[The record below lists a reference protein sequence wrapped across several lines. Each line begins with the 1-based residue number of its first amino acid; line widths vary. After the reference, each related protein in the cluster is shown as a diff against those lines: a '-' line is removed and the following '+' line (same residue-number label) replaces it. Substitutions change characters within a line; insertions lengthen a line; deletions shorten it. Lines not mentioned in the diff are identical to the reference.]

1 MGIFFMTPK
10 YVDICFS
17 LFFNK
22 NQKDIHLLICC
33 DPSASNL
40 GTALFFL
47 WFHSVFRGGF
57 GPFKSGRCQWRR
69 RPFTPIFAF
78 DTHQLVAVWKSLSS
92 DRWKWS
98 IWIYFNL
105 MLLPTVNGQFGS
117 PVKQMW
123 NGQNTVHFMGSFTIS
138 TGWTDDLIHQPLL
151 KALELVKQ
159 SHVSNP
165 DVWPLIFT
173 SPSFFVGPES
183 DAPFMADLF
192 FSNIQKLPQ
201 VQLKQRIINPSP
213 DDGSRVACSCPE
225 QIDVPNPEPF
235 SGSAVNRGKYASLCF
250 KH

>member
-1 MGIFFMTPK
+1 MGPICFIIPK
-10 YVDICFS
+10 YIDMIYVFS
-17 LFFNK
+17 TTKTK
-22 NQKDIHLLICC
+22 NHIHLLIRR
-33 DPSASNL
+33 DPPSAF
-40 GTALFFL
+40 TPFFAG
-47 WFHSVFRGGF
+47 SF

-69 RPFTPIFAF
+69 RPFPPIETHLTLSNSWKPFAAHF
-78 DTHQLVAVWKSLSS
+78 SS
-92 DRWKWS
+92 ERWKWS
-98 IWIYFNL
+98 SLMYVKL
-105 MLLPTVNGQFGS
+105 MLLPTDPTVNGQFGS

-123 NGQNTVHFMGSFTIS
+123 YGQNTVNFMGSFTIS

-192 FSNIQKLPQ
+192 FSNIQKQPQ